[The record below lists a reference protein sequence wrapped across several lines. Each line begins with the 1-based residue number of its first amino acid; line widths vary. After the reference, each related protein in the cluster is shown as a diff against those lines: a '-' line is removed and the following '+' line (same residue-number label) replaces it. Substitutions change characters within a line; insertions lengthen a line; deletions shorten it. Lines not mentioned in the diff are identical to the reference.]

1 MGTASGIE
9 PPHRKLPSMNTT
21 TAQPLSDE
29 FATLDATA
37 QAELVRHGE
46 VQPLHLVEAAIAR
59 IERLNPHLNAVI
71 TPLFDKARAQTAATH
86 LHNGPFR
93 GVPLLLK
100 DFLCETAGDSYYEGM
115 QLLHTLKWRSEQD
128 TYLAAKFKAAG
139 FIVLGKT
146 NLPELALKPGTEPE
160 AFGPT
165 RNPWDATRTP
175 GGSSGGSA
183 AAVASGMVPVAHGN
197 DGTGSI
203 RLPASCCGLVGLKP
217 SRGRV
222 SLGPGRSGGLLGNIV
237 EHVLT
242 RTVRDCAAI
251 LDAVAG
257 PMPGDLFVA
266 PSPRRPYSQE
276 IGADPGRLKVGL
288 LTHDPILHLDIHP
301 ECTEAVE
308 NTGNLLESL
317 GHMVEYSYPPQLEGP
332 TGLGRRYL
340 GVVTASATA
349 AALDAWSART
359 GRVIRPEDVEEFTWA
374 RAEEGR
380 KYTAVQVYTAV
391 QRLVAGICRVPEWWA
406 TGFNLLV
413 TPTMTQPPL
422 PIGEKDIDRLTAA
435 LGFFTGPFSFTGQP
449 AISLPLH
456 WSRDGLPIGVQLVA
470 DYGREDLLFRVAWQ
484 LEEAQPWRDRWP
496 PLHA

>member
-1 MGTASGIE
+1 MHDTQE
-9 PPHRKLPSMNTT
+9 QLF
-21 TAQPLSDE
+21 SDE
-29 FATLDATA
+29 FVTLDATA
-37 QAELVRHGE
+37 QAELVRRGE
-46 VQPLHLVEAAIAR
+46 VQPRELVEAAIAR
-59 IERLNPHLNAVI
+59 IERLNPQLNAVI
-71 TPLFDKARAQTAATH
+71 TPLFEKAHAQAVASP
-86 LHNGPFR
+86 LPNGPFR

-100 DFLCETAGDSYYEGM
+100 DFLCETAGDPYYEGM
-115 QLLHTLKWRSEQD
+115 RFLRDLQWRSATD
-128 TYLAAKFKAAG
+128 SYLAAKFRAAG
-139 FIVLGKT
+139 FIVVGKT
-146 NLPELALKPGTEPE
+146 NLPELAGPLPITEPE

-165 RNPWDATRTP
+165 RNPWDLTRTP

-203 RLPASCCGLVGLKP
+203 RLPTSCCGLVGLKP
-217 SRGRV
+217 SRGRI
-222 SLGPGRSGGLLGNIV
+222 SLGPGRSGGLLGHIV

-242 RTVRDCAAI
+242 RTVRDSAAI
-251 LDAVAG
+251 LDVTAG

-266 PSPRRPYSQE
+266 PPPRRPYSQE

-288 LTHDPILHLDIHP
+288 LIHDPILHLPIHP
-301 ECTEAVE
+301 ECIAAVA
-308 NTGNLLESL
+308 NTGKLLESL
-317 GHMVEYSYPPQLEGP
+317 GHSVEYSYPPQLEGP

-340 GVVTASATA
+340 GVISASTTA
-349 AALDAWSART
+349 AALEAWSART
-359 GRVIRPEDVEEFTWA
+359 GRVIGPDDVEPLTWA

-380 KYTAVQVYTAV
+380 TYTAVQVHAAA

-406 TGFNLLV
+406 AGFDLLV
-413 TPTMTQPPL
+413 TPTMTQLPL
-422 PIGEKDIDRLTAA
+422 HIGEKTPEKLTAA
-435 LGFFTGPFSFTGQP
+435 FGFFTGPFSFTGQP

-456 WSRDGLPIGVQLVA
+456 WNRDGLPIGVQLIA